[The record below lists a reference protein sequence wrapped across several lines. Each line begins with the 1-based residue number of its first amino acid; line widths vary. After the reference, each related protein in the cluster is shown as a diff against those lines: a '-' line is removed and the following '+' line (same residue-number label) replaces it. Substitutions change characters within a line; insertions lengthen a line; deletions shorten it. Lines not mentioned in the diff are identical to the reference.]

1 MASAPS
7 PSLIPIIIDG
17 RCVGHLL
24 NRGRAGVEVFDAAD
38 LSIGIPSAPD
48 AVAALLRVMLA
59 GARRDLMADEP
70 EDDWARD
77 RESWADA
84 AVHYHKD
91 RGNRPSLVEYK
102 AAELARLRSLLI
114 NERSLDRA
122 KAEIQA
128 HHEHHPHHGVALSTI
143 EALMFGLRERDTKA
157 LAEPKVRGRISQLS
171 KVQIAEV
178 AARLRQL
185 EPHIAQA
192 WTADETQQ
200 LIAKW
205 GELHRD

>member
-7 PSLIPIIIDG
+7 PSLISIIIDG

-24 NRGRAGVEVFDAAD
+24 NRGRACVEVFDAAD

-48 AVAALLRVMLA
+48 AAPPGAVRVMLA
-59 GARRDLMADEP
+59 GARRDLMSEEL
-70 EDDWARD
+70 EDDWACD

-128 HHEHHPHHGVALSTI
+128 HQPHHGVALSTI
-143 EALMFGLRERDTKA
+143 ESLMFGLRERDTKA

-171 KVQIAEV
+171 KEQIVEV

>member
-1 MASAPS
+1 MSAVILQFPS
-7 PSLIPIIIDG
+7 ERVQPP
-17 RCVGHLL
+17 
-24 NRGRAGVEVFDAAD
+24 RALV
-38 LSIGIPSAPD
+38 
-48 AVAALLRVMLA
+48 RVMLVGGEA
-59 GARRDLMADEP
+59 DLMSEEP
-70 EDDWARD
+70 EDDWACD

-171 KVQIAEV
+171 KEQIAEV

>member
-7 PSLIPIIIDG
+7 PSLIPIIIEG

-84 AVHYHKD
+84 AVHYLKD

-102 AAELARLRSLLI
+102 AAELARSRSLLI

-128 HHEHHPHHGVALSTI
+128 HHKRQRNAAASTI
-143 EALMFGLRERDTKA
+143 EALMFALRDGLDA
-157 LAEPKVRGRISQLS
+157 LKHPRNQRRLS
-171 KVQIAEV
+171 ELNDEQMQEV
-178 AARLRQL
+178 AARIQKFLPRIAPVWKPADVQALLSLWSKLRC
-185 EPHIAQA
+185 
-192 WTADETQQ
+192 
-200 LIAKW
+200 
-205 GELHRD
+205 R